1 MKRRRINMTDE
12 VKTEDM
18 IWASAEYLQR
28 PFPQWGDKFSD
39 WDEDTVLRHIEN
51 NKVEAFKDLDNRR
64 LAHMILS
71 TAINFRL
78 AVRGEAKRI
87 LKELSDVLESV

>member
-1 MKRRRINMTDE
+1 MADE

-18 IWASAEYLQR
+18 IWASAEYLML

-39 WDEDTVLRHIEN
+39 WDEDVVLRHIES
-51 NKVEAFKDLDNRR
+51 NKIEAFKDLDNRK

-78 AVRGEAKRI
+78 AVREEAKRI